1 LPHRAFEEVSA
12 PRRDE
17 LLRRGLRFSQLRL
30 LAALAETGRISSA
43 AAQLAM
49 TQPAASRLLAEL
61 EKTAEAQLYTR
72 HARGVTLT
80 ETGRLLA
87 RRAHVILRQ
96 LDQGHAEIQEAT
108 RGARGLVRVGAVT
121 GPAMEIVLP
130 VIRELRV
137 TYPEI
142 EIAVQVDTS
151 DKLAEQL
158 LKLELDFYIGR
169 LPDEVDARAVT
180 LRPIGPEPV
189 SLIVRPEHPLTRLEQ
204 VRIEDC
210 LIYDWVMQ
218 PPGGLQRRTVES
230 WLLENGLPLPRRVLG
245 TSSVLLTLALIAD
258 TNAVA
263 PLSRAVARFF
273 AARGGPGG
281 SIRLLDVAE
290 GVAVTPFSLIRR
302 AADAPSPAAARVL
315 KLIEAQIEP
324 RAAPADPD

>member
-1 LPHRAFEEVSA
+1 MPRERIETVA
-12 PRRDE
+12 PSRRDE

-30 LAALAETGRISSA
+30 LVALAETGRVSAA

-61 EKTAEAQLYTR
+61 EKTAEATLYTR

-80 ETGRLLA
+80 EAGRLLA
-87 RRAHVILRQ
+87 RRAEIILRQ
-96 LDQGHAEIQEAT
+96 LDRGQAELQETT
-108 RGARGLVRVGAVT
+108 RGARGLVRIGAVT
-121 GPAMEIVLP
+121 GPALEIVLP

-142 EIAVQVDTS
+142 EVAVQVDTS

-158 LKLELDFYIGR
+158 LRMELDFYIGR
-169 LPDEVDARAVT
+169 LPDEIDARAVS

-189 SLIVRPEHPLTRLEQ
+189 SLVVRREHPLTRLER

-230 WLLENGLPLPRRVLG
+230 WLLARGLPQPRRVLG
-245 TSSVLLTLALIAD
+245 TSSVLLTLALVAD

-263 PLSRAVARFF
+263 PLSRAVAAFF
-273 AARGGPGG
+273 ASPGGRGGD
-281 SIRLLDVAE
+281 IRLLDVTE
-290 GVAVTPFSLIRR
+290 GLAVTPFSLVVR
-302 AADAPSPAAARVL
+302 ADEPPPAPVARVL
-315 KLIEAQIEP
+315 ALIEAQLR
-324 RAAPADPD
+324 RA